1 MTNSTFSPEGRVHHK
16 NIYKKYDIMVYG
28 IPYTMFKK
36 EKVDPTQEAYPS
48 WYSWVS
54 PMKDWSEWAK
64 FYIVTFVSGLW
75 IIYLTF
81 YNSRLFGWLIS
92 KVILLA
98 SHLKNENAIYLVYF
112 I

>member
-1 MTNSTFSPEGRVHHK
+1 
-16 NIYKKYDIMVYG
+16 
-28 IPYTMFKK
+28 MF
-36 EKVDPTQEAYPS
+36 EQVDPTQEAYPS

-98 SHLKNENAIYLVYF
+98 SHLKNEKAIYLVYF